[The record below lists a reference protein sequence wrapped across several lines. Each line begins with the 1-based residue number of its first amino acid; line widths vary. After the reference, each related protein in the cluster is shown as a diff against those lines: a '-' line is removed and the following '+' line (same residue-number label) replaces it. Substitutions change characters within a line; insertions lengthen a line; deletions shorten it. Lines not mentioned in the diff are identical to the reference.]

1 MGARVRPF
9 LLLLMLLFLISLFI
23 LIYCFL
29 MFQPVISTV
38 LMATKTIYLQF
49 GLTILK
55 FDPSLSLN
63 Q

>member
-38 LMATKTIYLQF
+38 LMATKTIYLHI

-55 FDPSLSLN
+55 FDPSLSIN

>member
-1 MGARVRPF
+1 
-9 LLLLMLLFLISLFI
+9 
-23 LIYCFL
+23 

-55 FDPSLSLN
+55 FDPSLSIN